1 MTVSIKSLERR
12 RLLVDIST
20 MLQFWIF
27 LIALIGLVIELIK
40 LSQKINLGYRLFNG
54 LTKAQVLPA
63 LVSFLCQLQYILFD
77 AICKRN
83 SVSI

>member
-20 MLQFWIF
+20 MLQFGIF

-40 LSQKINLGYRLFNG
+40 LRQKI
-54 LTKAQVLPA
+54 TIPT
-63 LVSFLCQLQYILFD
+63 FD
-77 AICKRN
+77 RVGRMVIK
-83 SVSI
+83 